1 MLWDVVFGAFLLWMI
16 AGGGYQLVTGR
27 DAWIAT
33 FRSQRV
39 PSPRE
44 IRISGA
50 LALVVGLILMPVFVG
65 LIAGALGPR

>member
-1 MLWDVVFGAFLLWMI
+1 VFWDVVFGGFLLWMI

-39 PSPRE
+39 PSPRA
-44 IRISGA
+44 IRLSGA
-50 LALVVGLILMPVFVG
+50 LALVVGLILTPIFVG
-65 LIAGALGPR
+65 LITGALGPR